1 MLPPFALS
9 SGGVWHAKTRIYKQ
23 TKRKQEKILLFCNPE
38 LASEPGACVV
48 GRQLGR
54 TS

>member
-38 LASEPGACVV
+38 LASGPGACVV